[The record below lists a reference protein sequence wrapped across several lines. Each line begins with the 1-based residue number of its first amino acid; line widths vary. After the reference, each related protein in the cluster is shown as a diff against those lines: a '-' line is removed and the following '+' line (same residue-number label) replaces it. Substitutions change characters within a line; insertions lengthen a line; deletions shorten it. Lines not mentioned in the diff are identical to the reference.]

1 MPVPGDLRIVGGMRT
16 LGRTG
21 TGTPVRR
28 GEEVLRGVAVQTV
41 PVLITF
47 THPSAWCLLSMA
59 AQVVLTAHLVGWV
72 GPRVRL
78 LGQGALHLSVVSHG
92 LDLTHVMDGLD
103 ALLGI
108 GVQSVVALAVAVAL
122 RRWSSRRAAARC
134 R

>member
-1 MPVPGDLRIVGGMRT
+1 MD
-16 LGRTG
+16 

-28 GEEVLRGVAVQTV
+28 GEELLRGFAVQTV
-41 PVLITF
+41 PLLVTF
-47 THPSAWCLLSMA
+47 THPSAWCLLSVA

-72 GPRVRL
+72 GPRLRL
-78 LGQGALHLSVVSHG
+78 LGQGALHIGAVSHG

-122 RRWSSRRAAARC
+122 RHWSSRRAAARG

>member
-1 MPVPGDLRIVGGMRT
+1 MPVPGDLRIVGDMRT

-41 PVLITF
+41 PLLITF

-72 GPRVRL
+72 GPRLRL

-122 RRWSSRRAAARC
+122 RRWSSKRAARC